1 MVFRVNLLLLLLLS
15 SSLLLLAVL
24 VLVISRLLLRYPFHV
39 GSVPHLCARCKWRDY
54 TKIRLET
61 RKNERD
67 LGILNLLRAKR
78 NLL

>member
-39 GSVPHLCARCKWRDY
+39 GSVPHLCARLQME
-54 TKIRLET
+54 RLY
-61 RKNERD
+61 
-67 LGILNLLRAKR
+67 
-78 NLL
+78 